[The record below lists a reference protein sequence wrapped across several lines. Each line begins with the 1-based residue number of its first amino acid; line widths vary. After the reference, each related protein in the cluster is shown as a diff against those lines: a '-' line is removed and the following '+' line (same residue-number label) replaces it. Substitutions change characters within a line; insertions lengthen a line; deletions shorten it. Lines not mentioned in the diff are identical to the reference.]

1 MYQQA
6 GANVEDRFKKFT
18 VLVNRIVRNIHK
30 IKTEEMSR
38 LGLKSTHVSC
48 IYYLY
53 RSDKQLTAK
62 ELCDICDEDKAAVS
76 RAIEFLE
83 REGYTSCFSKSEKRY
98 RSPIVLTE
106 KGEKLGRFIS
116 DKVDELLELS
126 SAGLSEVNRKVFYE
140 SLDLIS
146 DNLQKICDSQGG
158 K

>member
-1 MYQQA
+1 MSTSEERM
-6 GANVEDRFKKFT
+6 EDRFKKFT

-53 RSDKQLTAK
+53 GSDEGRTAR
-62 ELCDICDEDKAAVS
+62 ELCDICDEDKAAIS

-83 REGYTSCFSKSEKRY
+83 KEGYISCFSKSEKRY
-98 RSPIVLTE
+98 RSPLVLTE
-106 KGEKLGRFIS
+106 KGNKLGEFIS
-116 DKVDELLELS
+116 KKVEKLLELS
-126 SAGLSEVNRKVFYE
+126 SEGLSEKNRKIFYE

-146 DNLQKICDSQGG
+146 NNLQKICDNQGG